1 MDIKIGVIN
10 HPRELDIE
18 MGDTVKKEQV
28 LSAIESAMSGDSGVL
43 WLTDKKGRQVG
54 VPNSK
59 IAYIEIGATTEE
71 RRVGFGAQ

>member
-1 MDIKIGVIN
+1 MDVRIGIIH
-10 HPRELDIE
+10 HPREIE
-18 MGDTVKKEQV
+18 VEMSDTVKREQV
-28 LSAIESAMSGDSGVL
+28 LSTIEAALSGDSGVL

-59 IAYIEIGATTEE
+59 IAYVEVGAANDE